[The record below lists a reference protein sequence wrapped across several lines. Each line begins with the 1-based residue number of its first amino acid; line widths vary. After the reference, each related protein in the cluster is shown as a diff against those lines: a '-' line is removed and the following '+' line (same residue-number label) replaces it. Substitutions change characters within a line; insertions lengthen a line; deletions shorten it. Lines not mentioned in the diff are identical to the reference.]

1 MRLIVLGSNSLGNCY
16 ILENKKEALI
26 IEAGVPFQEVKKA
39 MNYDIGK
46 IVGGVVSHEH
56 NDHAGHYM
64 EFLGFGFPVL
74 SPEAVYN
81 HKGSTVMPPW
91 ARIVQANEGYKIGN
105 FKIIP
110 FELKHDV
117 PSFGHQID
125 HPDVGRI
132 VFLTDTFFCEYTFD
146 HVTTWLI
153 EANYADDILDRNIAG
168 GNAPSSMRPRLLN
181 SHMEL
186 ETTKGILRSNDLSDT
201 SNIVL
206 IHLSDGNSDERRFIR
221 EITELTGK
229 QVYAANK
236 GRSIDVGLV
245 PY

>member
-16 ILENKKEALI
+16 ILENENEALI
-26 IEAGVPFQEVKKA
+26 IEAGIKFQEVKKA
-39 MNYDIGK
+39 LDYNIGK
-46 IVGGVVSHEH
+46 IVGCVVSHEH
-56 NDHAGHYM
+56 NDHAGRYM

-74 SPEAVYN
+74 SPEAVYR
-81 HKGSTVMPPW
+81 HKGNSVMPPF
-91 ARIVQANEGYKIGN
+91 AKIVETGNGYKVGN

-117 PSFGHQID
+117 PSFGYQID
-125 HPDVGRI
+125 HPDVGRV

-153 EANYADDILDRNIAG
+153 ESNYADDILDKNIASG
-168 GNAPSSMRPRLLN
+168 HAPSSMRPRLLN

-186 ETTKGILRSNDLSDT
+186 ETTKGILMVNDLSNT
-201 SNIVL
+201 LNIVL
-206 IHLSDGNSDERRFIR
+206 IHLSDGNSDEERFVR
-221 EITELTGK
+221 EIKELTGK
-229 QVYAANK
+229 LVYAANK
-236 GRSIDVGLV
+236 GMVIDISRV

>member
-16 ILENKKEALI
+16 ILESEDEALI
-26 IEAGVPFQEVKKA
+26 IEAGISFQEVKKV

-46 IVGGVVSHEH
+46 IVGCVVSHEH

-74 SPEAVYN
+74 SPGAVYH
-81 HKGSTVMPPW
+81 HKGSTVMPSW
-91 ARIVQANEGYKIGN
+91 ARIVQANDGYKIGN

-117 PSFGHQID
+117 PSFGYQID
-125 HPDVGRI
+125 HPDAGRV

-168 GNAPSSMRPRLLN
+168 GHAPSSMRPRLLN

-186 ETTKGILRSNDLSDT
+186 ETTKGILLANDLSRT
-201 SNIVL
+201 LNIIL
-206 IHLSDGNSDERRFIR
+206 IHLSDGNSDENRFIR
-221 EITELTGK
+221 EVKELTGK

-236 GRSIDVGLV
+236 GMAIDISLV

>member
-16 ILENKKEALI
+16 ILENKNEALI
-26 IEAGVPFQEVKKA
+26 IEAGVPFHEVKKA
-39 MNYDIGK
+39 VNYDIGK
-46 IVGGVVSHEH
+46 IVGCVVSHEH

-74 SPEAVYN
+74 SPEDVYN
-81 HKGSTVMPPW
+81 HKGSTVMPSW
-91 ARIVQANEGYKIGN
+91 ARIVQANNGYKVGN
-105 FKIIP
+105 FKIVP
-110 FELKHDV
+110 FGLKHDV
-117 PSFGHQID
+117 PSFGYQID
-125 HPDVGRI
+125 HPDTGRV

-146 HVTTWLI
+146 HVTTWML
-153 EANYADDILDRNIAG
+153 EANYADDILDRNIASG
-168 GNAPSSMRPRLLN
+168 HAPSSMRPRLLN
-181 SHMEL
+181 SHLEL

-201 SNIVL
+201 RNIVL
-206 IHLSDGNSDERRFIR
+206 IHLSDGNSDEARFVR

-236 GRSIDVGLV
+236 GQSIDVGLV